1 MGSIPTGSTIPISAY
16 GTRALLCGGLLL
28 YLGQGAEFQE
38 ETVITK
44 VKCTTK
50 GCDLENQV
58 LTTTALYLNRIAPLD
73 GPFICPRCEKPMKV
87 VDRIPA
93 NYKGNSGAKTMPR
106 RISARLVTKR
116 PSTAGRK
123 RKSKGTKIKITGTL
137 LGYRKSPKKAGTKRP
152 GQRKRGPSKS

>member
-1 MGSIPTGSTIPISAY
+1 
-16 GTRALLCGGLLL
+16 L
-28 YLGQGAEFQE
+28 YLGHGAEFQE
-38 ETVITK
+38 ETAITK

-50 GCDLENQV
+50 GCELENQV
-58 LTTTALYLNRIAPLD
+58 FTTTALYLNRIAPLD
-73 GPFICPRCEKPMKV
+73 GPFICPRCEKPMSV
-87 VDRIPA
+87 VDRVPA

-106 RISARLVTKR
+106 RMSARPANKR

-137 LGYRKSPKKAGTKRP
+137 LGYKKPPRKAGTKKS